1 MMYDSPTAEHP
12 PAKPAPSP
20 ATSIVGTAVASA
32 TNQVAT
38 AAMIITPKKSRLP
51 PCRSAHTPSTTR
63 IREPDRNG
71 TPRSNP
77 NCVSERPYCRWI
89 STPMIAKIVHTAK
102 QPI

>member
-1 MMYDSPTAEHP
+1 MYDSPTAEQP
-12 PAKPAPSP
+12 PAKPVPSP
-20 ATSIVGTAVASA
+20 ATSIIDTVVALA

-38 AAMIITPKKSRLP
+38 AATAITPKKSRLP

-63 IREPDRNG
+63 ISEPDRNG
-71 TPRSNP
+71 TPRSSP
-77 NCVSERPYCRWI
+77 NSVSERPYCRWI